1 MAHQISGL
9 SIVDEGL
16 MHQLTTAVTAAAM
29 AINACNQASPGVRIK
44 PDGSP
49 VTAADEIAQTILLEA
64 LARMM
69 PGVAVVAEE
78 MESLPTALGDI
89 FVLVDPLDGTREYV
103 AGSSEYTINLAIVQA
118 GEPIAGI
125 LAVPAMGLVYR
136 GATGRGAERLALATD
151 ETASLDS
158 PRPIHVRAV
167 PSEGLV
173 ATVSRSHLDAATVAL
188 LDRLGV
194 VRRVA
199 CGSALKF
206 CRIAE
211 GEADLYPR
219 LATTCEWDVA
229 AGHALVTAAGGAVT
243 APDGTALMY
252 GGASRGFRIPAFVA
266 WGGTRGVAGS

>member
-49 VTAADEIAQTILLEA
+49 VTAADEVAQTILLEA

-78 MESLPTALGDI
+78 MESLPTALGDM

-151 ETASLDS
+151 ETASLGS
-158 PRPIHVRAV
+158 PQPIHVRAV
-167 PSEGLV
+167 PPEGLV